1 MVTFTTGKI
10 GDPGFV
16 DPNSPEAKAMVNPS
30 IQDDFVE
37 TADDAEV
44 EKISTGI
51 PIAMRNKLAVNIMR
65 AEIPINIIDELNQ
78 HIDEVIVP
86 AGRDLS
92 GGLVGQINQD
102 KRSAQWLFP
111 HNDDGVGE
119 QFSGILNQLGKSYIE
134 QTIGDKVH
142 PQAKDENIGEKEIK
156 IDTQTMWT
164 VHSYAGDYNPLHD
177 HGTRSF
183 MGLSCILYLKV
194 PPQIEAIGLPSEE
207 MIAAGVTPGFQG
219 LNGASGAVD
228 GFTYLCWG
236 ANGMRDVNMLRPI
249 TEEYVKPEV
258 GTMIMFP
265 AWLRHAVMPFFG
277 EGERRTLSA
286 NLNVELVAE

>member
-1 MVTFTTGKI
+1 MPVEFKTGKL

-16 DPNSPEAKAMVNPS
+16 DPNSLEAKAMVVPS
-30 IQDDFVE
+30 VE
-37 TADDAEV
+37 DEFV
-44 EKISTGI
+44 EKIDKTDSSI

-65 AEIPINIIDELNQ
+65 AEIPLNVIDELNQ
-78 HIDEVIVP
+78 HIDEVIIP
-86 AGRDLS
+86 AALDLS
-92 GGLVGQINQD
+92 GGLVGQINQNE
-102 KRSAQWLFP
+102 RSAQWLFP
-111 HNDDGVGE
+111 HDSTFTTDGVTEQSIKDDGVGE
-119 QFSGILNQLGKSYIE
+119 QFAGVLNQLAKEYIK
-134 QTIGDKVH
+134 QTIGDKS
-142 PQAKDENIGEKEIK
+142 EINT
-156 IDTQTMWT
+156 DVQTMWT

-236 ANGMRDVNMLRPI
+236 TNGMRDVNMLRP
-249 TEEYVKPEV
+249 TQEEYVKPEV
-258 GTMIMFP
+258 GTMIIFP
-265 AWLRHAVMPFFG
+265 AWLRHAVMPFSG
-277 EGERRTLSA
+277 EGERRTFSA
-286 NLNVELVAE
+286 NINVEIVEK

>member
-1 MVTFTTGKI
+1 MPVEFKTGKL

-16 DPNSPEAKAMVNPS
+16 DPNSLEAKAMVVPS
-30 IQDDFVE
+30 VEDEFVE
-37 TADDAEV
+37 KKDKTDA
-44 EKISTGI
+44 SI

-65 AEIPINIIDELNQ
+65 AEIPFNVIDELNQ
-78 HIDEVIVP
+78 HIDEVIIP
-86 AGRDLS
+86 AALDLS
-92 GGLVGQINQD
+92 GGLVGQINQNE
-102 KRSAQWLFP
+102 RSAQWLFP
-111 HNDDGVGE
+111 HDSTFTTDGVTEQSIKDDGVGE
-119 QFSGILNQLGKSYIE
+119 QFAGVLNQLAKEYIK
-134 QTIGDKVH
+134 QTIGDKS
-142 PQAKDENIGEKEIK
+142 EINT
-156 IDTQTMWT
+156 DVQTMWT

-236 ANGMRDVNMLRPI
+236 TNGMRDVNMLRP
-249 TEEYVKPEV
+249 TQEEYVKPEV
-258 GTMIMFP
+258 GTMIIFP
-265 AWLRHAVMPFFG
+265 AWLRHAVMPFSG
-277 EGERRTLSA
+277 EGERRTFSA
-286 NLNVELVAE
+286 NINVEIVEK

>member
-1 MVTFTTGKI
+1 MPVEFKTGKL

-16 DPNSPEAKAMVNPS
+16 DPNSLEAKAMVVPS
-30 IQDDFVE
+30 VEDEFVE
-37 TADDAEV
+37 KKDKTDA
-44 EKISTGI
+44 SI

-65 AEIPINIIDELNQ
+65 AEIPLSVIDELNQ
-78 HIDEVIVP
+78 HIDEVIIP
-86 AGRDLS
+86 AALDLS
-92 GGLVGQINQD
+92 GGLVGQINQNE
-102 KRSAQWLFP
+102 RSAQWLFP
-111 HNDDGVGE
+111 HDSTFTTDGVTEQSIKDDGVGE
-119 QFSGILNQLGKSYIE
+119 QFAGVLNQLAKEYIK
-134 QTIGDKVH
+134 QTIGDKS
-142 PQAKDENIGEKEIK
+142 EINT
-156 IDTQTMWT
+156 DVQTMWT

-236 ANGMRDVNMLRPI
+236 TNGMRDVNMLRP
-249 TEEYVKPEV
+249 TQEEYVKPEV
-258 GTMIMFP
+258 GTMIIFP
-265 AWLRHAVMPFFG
+265 AWLRHAVMPFSG
-277 EGERRTLSA
+277 EGERRTFSA
-286 NLNVELVAE
+286 NINVEIVEK

>member
-16 DPNSPEAKAMVNPS
+16 DPNSPEAIAMVVPS
-30 IQDDFVE
+30 TDDDFVE

-51 PIAMRNKLAVNIMR
+51 SVAMRNKLAVNIMR
-65 AEIPINIIDELNQ
+65 VEIPLNVIDELNE
-78 HIDEVIVP
+78 HIDDAIVP

-92 GGLVGQINQD
+92 GQLVGQISQSEY
-102 KRSAQWLFP
+102 SAQWLFP
-111 HNDDGVGE
+111 HNDGGVGE
-119 QFSGILNQLGKSYIE
+119 EFAKIINNLSKEYIK
-134 QTIGDKVH
+134 QTL
-142 PQAKDENIGEKEIK
+142 DEIHFEDADSTKK
-156 IDTQTMWT
+156 IRTDVQTMWT

-194 PPQIEAIGLPSEE
+194 PPQIESIGLPSAE
-207 MIAAGVTPGFQG
+207 MVASGLTPGFQG

-249 TEEYVKPEV
+249 QEEYVKPEV
-258 GTMIMFP
+258 GTMIIFP
-265 AWLRHAVMPFFG
+265 AWLRHAVMPFSG
-277 EGERRTLSA
+277 EGERRTFSA
-286 NLNVELVAE
+286 NVNVEI

>member
-1 MVTFTTGKI
+1 MVSFSTGKV

-16 DPNSPEAKAMVNPS
+16 DPNSPEAKAMVVPS
-30 IQDDFVE
+30 TDDDFV
-37 TADDAEV
+37 DSAEAQEA

-51 PIAMRNKLAVNIMR
+51 TVAMRNKLAVNIMR
-65 AEIPINIIDELNQ
+65 AEIPMNVIDELNQ
-78 HIDEVIVP
+78 HIDDVIIP
-86 AGRDLS
+86 SAQDLS
-92 GGLVGQINQD
+92 SGLVGQISQHE
-102 KRSAQWLFP
+102 KSGQWVFP
-111 HNDDGVGE
+111 HDDDGAGE
-119 QFSGILNQLGKSYIE
+119 QWAGILNTLAKTYMKQTLGKIE
-134 QTIGDKVH
+134 SED
-142 PQAKDENIGEKEIK
+142 GERDIK
-156 IDTQTMWT
+156 TDVQTMWT

-183 MGLSCILYLKV
+183 MGLSCILFLKV

-236 ANGMRDVNMLRPI
+236 VNGMRDVNMLRPI
-249 TEEYVKPEV
+249 QEEYVKPEV

-265 AWLRHAVMPFFG
+265 AWLRHGVMPFFG
-277 EGERRTLSA
+277 EGERRTFSA
-286 NLNVELVAE
+286 NLNVEI